1 VDHVRRLV
9 QDQRAGVG
17 LPGPTVDLDPYRM
30 LPDRVAEEL
39 EAAGL
44 VVHARLVREP
54 DEKEKV
60 PQAYLM
66 ANRRRA

>member
-1 VDHVRRLV
+1 VRRLV
-9 QDQRAGVG
+9 HDQRAGVG
-17 LPGPTVDLDPYRM
+17 LPGPTVDLDAYRM

-39 EAAGL
+39 DAAGL
-44 VVHARLVREP
+44 AVHARLVREP